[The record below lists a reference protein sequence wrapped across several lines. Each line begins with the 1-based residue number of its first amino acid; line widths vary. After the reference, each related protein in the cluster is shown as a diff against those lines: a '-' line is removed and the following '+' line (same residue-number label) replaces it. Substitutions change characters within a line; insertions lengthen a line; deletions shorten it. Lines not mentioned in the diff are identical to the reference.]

1 MTGLRIITGEEAA
14 KQKPRVN
21 KAILGPT
28 GIGKT
33 SLLWTLPADET
44 LFIDLEAGGLAID
57 GWKGDRIKV
66 FEEAGA
72 LKVHPWMLARALAC
86 LIAGPDPTD
95 QTGPYGQ
102 AAYDNYK
109 AVIDPARFDKY
120 AYLFIDSITQVSR
133 WSFEYTQ
140 QYDPQAFSEKTGKPD
155 NRGAYGAHGRGM
167 VKWLTVLQHQA
178 NRTDGKAKSVIVVGI
193 LDPEKDDLGRITGWA
208 PQIVGGMAGRELP
221 GIFDEVLSMITVPG
235 PDGQQHRAL
244 VCQTLNPY
252 LVPAK
257 DRSGCLDVIE
267 PPDLGHIINKIQNG
281 ARNRAFARS
290 LPQAPQ
296 AANAIPAA
304 AAPPAAQAAQPQHF
318 AAPQAPAGTAQT
330 DIAIPAF
337 LKRAEPA
344 A

>member
-1 MTGLRIITGEEAA
+1 MGLRIITGEEAA
-14 KQKPRVN
+14 KQKSRVN

-33 SLLWTLPADET
+33 SLLWTLPAEET

-66 FEEAGA
+66 FEEAQR

-102 AAYDNYK
+102 AAYDQYK
-109 AVIDPARFDKY
+109 TVIDPASFDKY
-120 AYLFIDSITQVSR
+120 NYLFIDSITQVSR

-140 QYDPQAFSEKTGKPD
+140 QFDPAAFSDKTGKPD
-155 NRGAYGAHGRGM
+155 TRGAYGAHGRGM

-193 LDPEKDDLGRITGWA
+193 LDAEKDDLGRVTGWA

-221 GIFDEVLSMITVPG
+221 GIFDEVLSMITIPG
-235 PDGQQHRAL
+235 ADGQVHRAL
-244 VCQTLNPY
+244 VCHTINPY

-257 DRSGCLDVIE
+257 DRSGCLDTIE
-267 PPDLGHIINKIQNG
+267 PPDLGHIIKKIESG
-281 ARNRAFARS
+281 TRNRAFARA
-290 LPQAPQ
+290 LP
-296 AANAIPAA
+296 
-304 AAPPAAQAAQPQHF
+304 AAPPAANSMAPAAVPPQEAAAPQQHF
-318 AAPQAPAGTAQT
+318 APPQAPAGSQA
-330 DIAIPAF
+330 DIAIPPF
-337 LKRAEPA
+337 LQRPAPA